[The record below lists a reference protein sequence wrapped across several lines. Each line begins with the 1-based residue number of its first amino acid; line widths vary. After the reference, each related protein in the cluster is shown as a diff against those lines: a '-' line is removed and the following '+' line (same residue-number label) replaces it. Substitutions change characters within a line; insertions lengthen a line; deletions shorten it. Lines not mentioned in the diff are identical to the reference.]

1 MKRFAATTD
10 FSIIFRALQEDGI
23 VVIKGLLDPS
33 EVASFNHE
41 VQPAMDKLQPGSQC
55 GNVQESEASAM
66 TRRLLNPASESET
79 MRRKILDKDLL
90 HQTSD
95 AVFNQADGA
104 GYWLGNAT
112 VFELEPGTPAQQL
125 HRDQDTFRFWSRM
138 GPSSPEAMLIFF
150 FALTPFTEANGAT
163 RVVPGSHR
171 WAKFV
176 HFQDPEF
183 DGGAE
188 TIPVEMD
195 PGDCFIM
202 SSKLVHGAGHN
213 STTNERRRAL
223 AVGIVRRDLTAH
235 QAYPLILPR
244 DLVASMPY
252 RVQSLFG
259 FRSGRW
265 AGVET
270 NYTIWADREEDI
282 GKRLG
287 LVAS

>member
-1 MKRFAATTD
+1 MKHFTTTTD
-10 FSIIFRALQEDGI
+10 SSIIFQALQEDGI
-23 VVIKGLLDPS
+23 VIIKGFLDTS
-33 EVASFNHE
+33 EVASFNRE

-55 GNVQESEASAM
+55 SGVKESEAGAM
-66 TRRLLNPASESET
+66 TKRLLNPATESES
-79 MRRKILDKDLL
+79 MRSKILDKDLL
-90 HQTSD
+90 HDVSN

-112 VFELEPGTPAQQL
+112 VFELEPGTPAQGL
-125 HRDQDTFRFWSRM
+125 HRDQDTFSFWSRM
-138 GPSSPEAMLIFF
+138 GPSAPEAMLNFF
-150 FALTPFTEANGAT
+150 VALTPFTEANGAT
-163 RVVPGSHR
+163 RIVPGSHR
-171 WAKFV
+171 WAKFI
-176 HFQDPEF
+176 HFLDPEF

-195 PGDCFIM
+195 AGDCFIM

-235 QAYPLILPR
+235 QAYPLIFPL

-252 RVQSLFG
+252 RVQSLLG
-259 FRSGRW
+259 FHSARW

-270 NYTIWADREEDI
+270 NYTIWADREENI

-287 LVAS
+287 LVAV